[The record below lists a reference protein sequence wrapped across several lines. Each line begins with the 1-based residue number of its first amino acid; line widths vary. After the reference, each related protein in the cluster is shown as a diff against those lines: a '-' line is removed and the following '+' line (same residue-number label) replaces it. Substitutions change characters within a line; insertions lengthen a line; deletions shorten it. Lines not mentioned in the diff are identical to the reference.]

1 MDLVRE
7 SFRAARSAGRRARSR
22 KCDPAQPTT
31 IRMSKGGRERVREK
45 RRERWRCG
53 WDFGQGKGGGR
64 QLLQLNPKKLQVP
77 ESIRYGGAKSRK
89 EGGKERG
96 DGGIQKVA
104 SGYADAGWKEGGEG
118 RNKTTRA
125 CGSTRRQEATSC
137 RRRCIVYFCSGAA
150 QCLAATRIRK
160 HHMHAMH
167 LSLFFCKI
175 NYNDMATTTWTLAT
189 LGLVPLTRRHQES
202 VVGPRHTHTH

>member
-1 MDLVRE
+1 ME
-7 SFRAARSAGRRARSR
+7 EKGGAGPGAENAT
-22 KCDPAQPTT
+22 PAQPTT
-31 IRMSKGGRERVREK
+31 IGMSKGGRERVREG

-64 QLLQLNPKKLQVP
+64 LLQQLNPKKLQVP

-118 RNKTTRA
+118 RKEGRKR
-125 CGSTRRQEATSC
+125 GKDEAKE
-137 RRRCIVYFCSGAA
+137 GKNA
-150 QCLAATRIRK
+150 
-160 HHMHAMH
+160 
-167 LSLFFCKI
+167 
-175 NYNDMATTTWTLAT
+175 
-189 LGLVPLTRRHQES
+189 
-202 VVGPRHTHTH
+202 